1 MRKHTLLF
9 ALSVAF
15 ALAACSMPPYNEQL
29 SLAQVTRSKLGEP
42 VNRIGPVYANLDP
55 SAQENQFYFLPT
67 RDDPENSGGFLAA
80 TTSYGLRV
88 WYLAD
93 YSAGLESSWSI
104 DLDNGSDTTFNFL
117 LEAIESSM
125 AGYYFLSLTRNL
137 PNDLRTISSMSPA
150 SVSQYSTAISLSSAP
165 LVAGMDAVGASV
177 FPDSTTG
184 TDPLYFLGYGGGASS
199 YYECAGQTSISG
211 FASIVTGPGTI
222 LGGLV
227 PLGLSSAF
235 YFHDPLH
242 DKSYLSYPSGSGY
255 VSCSWT
261 WDTDN
266 AATAASGFQRLSGI
280 DGPIDAVLST
290 GQLLSFE
297 NGRCTVYSEAGA
309 KLYDFPLGS
318 LKFCY
323 ERWDPVDG
331 RFELFFSLA
340 YWLWGRDEK
349 SDQLYVEV
357 YSIPTTSLSSL
368 K

>member
-9 ALSVAF
+9 ALSVAL

-80 TTSYGLRV
+80 TSSYGLRV

-104 DLDNGSDTTFNFL
+104 DLDNDSDTTFNFL

-150 SVSQYSTAISLSSAP
+150 SVDQYTTEMALSSV
-165 LVAGMDAVGASV
+165 LAGVDVVGASI
-177 FPDSTTG
+177 FPDTVTG
-184 TDPLYFLGYGGGASS
+184 SDPQYFLGYSS
-199 YYECAGQTSISG
+199 GVMAYYEFAGQTSISG
-211 FASIVTGPGTI
+211 FTSGVTGLSTT

-227 PLGLSSAF
+227 PTGLSNAF
-235 YFHDPLH
+235 YCHDPLH
-242 DKSYLSYPSGSGY
+242 DKSYLSYPFGSGY
-255 VSCSWT
+255 LSYSWD

-266 AATAASGFQRLSGI
+266 TGIAASNFKRLSGVSGRI
-280 DGPIDAVLST
+280 GAVLSS

-323 ERWDPVDG
+323 EQWDPADS
-331 RFELFFSLA
+331 RFELYFSLA
-340 YWLWGRDEK
+340 YWLWGREEK